1 MEVKEKNELSP
12 LQKEFRDFFQK
23 MLDKFGVK
31 TPAELSKEQKE
42 NFFNAISLYW
52 ENGKGPAVN
61 PDKTFI
67 PGAKENPKS
76 ESLLKDILEKF
87 YKKDK

>member
-1 MEVKEKNELSP
+1 MEVKEKDELSP

-31 TPAELSKEQKE
+31 SPAELSKDQKI
-42 NFFNAISLYW
+42 NFFNAIALYW

-61 PDKTFI
+61 PEKTFI
-67 PGAKENPKS
+67 PGAKENPKTEAKT
-76 ESLLKDILEKF
+76 ESLLEKILKGI
-87 YKKDK
+87 